1 MDYKINNM
9 RYIILKELLPSLK
22 DTPDYDESMNFITK
36 CLCIENDELYVFDTL
51 EEAELKKEELL
62 NDSRYSGR
70 ELKIKETTE
79 F

>member
-1 MDYKINNM
+1 M

-22 DTPDYDESMNFITK
+22 DTLDYNENMNFITK
-36 CLCIENDELYVFDTL
+36 CICIENDEMYVYDTI
-51 EEAELKKEELL
+51 EEAETKRQELL
-62 NDSRYSGR
+62 NDSRYEGR

>member
-1 MDYKINNM
+1 M

-22 DTPDYDESMNFITK
+22 ETPDYDESMNFITK
-36 CLCIENDELYVFDTL
+36 CSCIENDEMFVYNTL
-51 EEAELKKEELL
+51 EEAENKRLELL
-62 NDSRYSGR
+62 NDIRYTGR

>member
-1 MDYKINNM
+1 M

-22 DTPDYDESMNFITK
+22 GTSNYDESMNFIQK
-36 CLCIENDELYVFDTL
+36 CSCIENDEMFVYDTL
-51 EEAELKKEELL
+51 EEAENKRLELL
-62 NDSRYSGR
+62 NDSRYTGR

>member
-1 MDYKINNM
+1 M

-22 DTPDYDESMNFITK
+22 GTLDYDESMNFISK
-36 CLCIENDELYVFDTL
+36 CVCIENDEIFVYDTL
-51 EEAELKKEELL
+51 QEAENKKIELL

-70 ELKIKETTE
+70 ELKIKETTD

>member
-1 MDYKINNM
+1 M
-9 RYIILKELLPSLK
+9 RYIILKELLPSIK
-22 DTPDYDESMNFITK
+22 GTPNYDENMNFISK
-36 CLCIENDELYVFDTL
+36 CICIENDELYVFDTL
-51 EEAELKKEELL
+51 GEAELKKQELL

>member
-1 MDYKINNM
+1 M

-22 DTPDYDESMNFITK
+22 NEPDYNESMNFITK
-36 CLCIENDELYVFDTL
+36 CICIENDELYVYDTL
-51 EEAELKKEELL
+51 EEAEAKRQVLL
-62 NDSRYSGR
+62 NDSRYEGR

>member
-1 MDYKINNM
+1 M

-22 DTPDYDESMNFITK
+22 GTPDYDESMNFIQK
-36 CLCIENDELYVFDTL
+36 CSCIENDEMFVYDTL
-51 EEAELKKEELL
+51 EEAESEIQELS
-62 NDSRYSGR
+62 NDSRYIGR

>member
-1 MDYKINNM
+1 M

-22 DTPDYDESMNFITK
+22 GTPDYDESMNFITK

>member
-1 MDYKINNM
+1 M

-22 DTPDYDESMNFITK
+22 GTPNYDESMNFITK
-36 CLCIENDELYVFDTL
+36 CICIENDEMFVYDTL
-51 EEAELKKEELL
+51 EEAETKRQVLL
-62 NDSRYSGR
+62 NDSRYEGR

>member
-1 MDYKINNM
+1 M

-22 DTPDYDESMNFITK
+22 GTLDYNENMNFITK
-36 CLCIENDELYVFDTL
+36 CICIENDELYVYDTL
-51 EEAELKKEELL
+51 EEAETKKIELL
-62 NDSRYSGR
+62 NDVRYTGR